1 MEKTLMMPAYYNVM
15 SQEEMTYTE
24 GGATATQAILAAFV
38 WPYGWYKGCIAAR
51 DFRKK
56 CKNSSDWIDK
66 GLEYFVA
73 DMEKSVTNLIYD
85 ISCAWSVAAVC
96 ATGIGILPTALIVFS
111 KN

>member
-38 WPYGWYKGCIAAR
+38 VPYGWYKGCLAIR

-56 CKNSSDWIDK
+56 NPNTWIEK
-66 GLEYFVA
+66 GLDHFVA
-73 DMEKSVTNLIYD
+73 DMEKSITNMIYD
-85 ISCAWSVAAVC
+85 IGCAYSVVAVC
-96 ATGIGILPTALIVFS
+96 ATGIGILPTALLVFS
-111 KN
+111 NN